1 MAGKDQK
8 LLDLALHKAAK
19 HCNVEK
25 FINELEKVSSSTQL
39 EISTIFNQES
49 PSGDSLLHLAVSHGN
64 EDLAA
69 HIASQFPFLIGKK
82 NIKGD
87 TPLHV
92 AARARKLNITK
103 NLVRCGNEYYRGGS
117 KLFLRKTNVNG
128 NTALHVAVMSL
139 DYEILGFLVSA
150 DSELIYMRNKE
161 GWSALY
167 MAVKTGDLQTVKPL
181 LEALVIDDSTLKKL
195 EGNSP
200 VHAAIME
207 KNLDMLEE
215 IVNQKPELVKVRDGK
230 GGTPLH
236 FAAMIGYLPGVQFLL
251 RNCNDTSALQKNLQG
266 SLPIHLASQ
275 SGHIKVIQD
284 LLQKWPDPKELIN
297 REGQNILHVAAKCG
311 RNKVVKFILKTSS
324 LESLIN
330 EKDRNGNTPLH
341 LAAMNWHP
349 MVVTSLTWD
358 SRVDVKLVNNSC
370 LTALDV
376 ALQNTKGQRM
386 FREKKTIQVL
396 KSAGSSR
403 SLDSKI
409 FKQQGQVVPKNFEP
423 LQMEWIKD
431 RINTLLLVETLMVT
445 VTFTAGFTLPGGY
458 NGCDCPDKGIATLLR
473 KGMLQAFVIF
483 DTLSFYS
490 SVIALVTLMWAQ
502 LGDAYLALT
511 AYTLSKHLFGVSL
524 ALMSLAFMVAISI
537 AISKLTW
544 LFVLVLTLGTISLII
559 FMMHFIALI
568 FPHGSTARFM
578 RYISYYIN
586 LVLIPASGNSMR
598 FPVKNNNTNNSN
610 R

>member
-1 MAGKDQK
+1 M
-8 LLDLALHKAAK
+8 
-19 HCNVEK
+19 
-25 FINELEKVSSSTQL
+25 
-39 EISTIFNQES
+39 
-49 PSGDSLLHLAVSHGN
+49 
-64 EDLAA
+64 
-69 HIASQFPFLIGKK
+69 
-82 NIKGD
+82 
-87 TPLHV
+87 
-92 AARARKLNITK
+92 
-103 NLVRCGNEYYRGGS
+103 
-117 KLFLRKTNVNG
+117 
-128 NTALHVAVMSL
+128 
-139 DYEILGFLVSA
+139 
-150 DSELIYMRNKE
+150 
-161 GWSALY
+161 
-167 MAVKTGDLQTVKPL
+167 
-181 LEALVIDDSTLKKL
+181 
-195 EGNSP
+195 
-200 VHAAIME
+200 
-207 KNLDMLEE
+207 
-215 IVNQKPELVKVRDGK
+215 
-230 GGTPLH
+230 
-236 FAAMIGYLPGVQFLL
+236 
-251 RNCNDTSALQKNLQG
+251 
-266 SLPIHLASQ
+266 
-275 SGHIKVIQD
+275 
-284 LLQKWPDPKELIN
+284 
-297 REGQNILHVAAKCG
+297 
-311 RNKVVKFILKTSS
+311 
-324 LESLIN
+324 
-330 EKDRNGNTPLH
+330 
-341 LAAMNWHP
+341 
-349 MVVTSLTWD
+349 
-358 SRVDVKLVNNSC
+358 
-370 LTALDV
+370 
-376 ALQNTKGQRM
+376 
-386 FREKKTIQVL
+386 L

-431 RINTLLLVETLMVT
+431 RINTLLLVETLVVT